1 MVIFANTHMAAYNIT
16 HLQLW
21 RTIMGILNIEE
32 ILKEMTLEE
41 KASMCSGADFWHTEA
56 IDRLSLPA
64 AMVSD
69 GPHGLRK
76 QNDDPDHIG
85 IAGSIEAVC
94 FPTASAMACSFD
106 RELIQQAGA
115 ALGEECQAEG
125 VNVLLGP
132 GINMK
137 RSPLCGRNFEYFSED
152 PYLAGELG
160 AAYVNGVQS
169 TGAGTSLKH
178 FAANSQEWRRMSISS
193 EMDERTLREIY
204 LAAFENTIK
213 EAQPWT
219 VMCSYNKI
227 NGTYSCENNWLLNK
241 VLRDEWGF
249 EGLVMSDWGAMNN
262 RVEALK
268 AGLELEM
275 PSSHG
280 ETDKL
285 IVEAVNNG
293 SLPIDILDKAVRRVL
308 ELVDKSITNKKEI
321 TYNKEEHH
329 KLAKETAVNS
339 AVLLKNNGLLP
350 LSGNQ
355 KVAFIGKFAK
365 VPRIQ
370 GGGSS
375 HINCFKTE
383 SALDAIA
390 NASGSTICEETCT
403 QKEGQSFILRNADG
417 TLNCGFSYSQGYD
430 TDKDEINQQLIDEA
444 VQNAA
449 AADIAVIFAGLP
461 DSFESEG
468 FDRTHLDM
476 PACQN
481 HLIEEIY
488 KVQKNIVIVL
498 HNGSPVLM
506 PWLDK
511 AGAVLEM
518 YLAGQASGAA
528 AIDLLY
534 GKANPSGKL
543 AETFPLRLEDNPS
556 YLDFP
561 GSRDKVRY
569 SEGIFI
575 GYRYYDKKK
584 MDVLFPFGYG
594 LSYTTFRYSN
604 MRVEVNGTTNNKAV
618 DGLKANDNDK
628 IKVYIDIT
636 NTGSK
641 AGAEIAQLYIKNF
654 IFLEN
659 RPEKELKNFT
669 KVFLEP
675 GETKTAC
682 MELNFRSFAYFNET
696 IKDWFAE
703 SGTYGILIGA
713 SSRDIRCSASIDI
726 TASKQIPFHACETTT
741 CEDVEL
747 FAKDTRPLDEMLAK
761 SRQDNASDEETIQ
774 KMRRD
779 FGGTPIHSILS
790 FSSENLKY
798 EDICRTIQELNNAGQ

>member
-1 MVIFANTHMAAYNIT
+1 
-16 HLQLW
+16 
-21 RTIMGILNIEE
+21 MGILNIEK

-64 AMVSD
+64 AMLSD

-76 QNDDPDHIG
+76 QEDDPDHLG

-106 RELIQQAGA
+106 RELIQQTGA

-169 TGAGTSLKH
+169 AGAGTSLKH

-213 EAQPWT
+213 KAQPWT

-249 EGLVMSDWGAMNN
+249 KGLVMSDWGAMNN

-293 SLPIDILDKAVRRVL
+293 SLPMDVLDKAVRRVL

-390 NASGSTICEETCT
+390 NVTGCTICEETCT
-403 QKEGQSFILRNADG
+403 QEECQSFVLRKADG
-417 TLNCGFSYSQGYD
+417 TLNCDFTYAQGYD
-430 TDKDEINQQLIDEA
+430 TDKDEINQELEDEA
-444 VQNAA
+444 VKNAA

-476 PACQN
+476 PDCQN

-511 AGAVLEM
+511 AGAVLEL

-528 AIDLLY
+528 AIDLLF

-569 SEGIFI
+569 SEGVFI

-604 MRVEVNGTTNNKAV
+604 MRVEVNGTINNNTNNKF
-618 DGLKANDNDK
+618 KANDNDK
-628 IKVYIDIT
+628 IKVYVDIT

-641 AGAEIAQLYIKNF
+641 TGAEIVQLYIKNF

-713 SSRDIRCSASIDI
+713 SSRDIRCSAGIDI
-726 TASKQIPFHACETTT
+726 TASKKIPFHACETTT

-761 SRQDNASDEETIQ
+761 SRQDNVSDEETIQ
-774 KMRRD
+774 KMRSD

-790 FSSENLKY
+790 FSSQNLKY
-798 EDICRTIQELNNAGQ
+798 EDIRNTIQELNNAEK